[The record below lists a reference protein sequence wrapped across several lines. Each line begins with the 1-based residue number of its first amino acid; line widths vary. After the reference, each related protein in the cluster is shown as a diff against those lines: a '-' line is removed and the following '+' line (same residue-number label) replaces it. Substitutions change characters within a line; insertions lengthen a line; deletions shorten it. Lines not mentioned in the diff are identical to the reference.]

1 MNNKEVLGNTEAQN
15 ENASEWTN
23 QDFPEFNSA
32 EKQEQEQVDI
42 DKLAQDLVKARKDMR
57 EGATWDK
64 EQRAYIGED
73 GLPRDWA
80 HLVGYLK
87 KNPDAIKTATE
98 TLNQLRGEGA
108 TAEESSAEEQSITE
122 TVAEESSVEPAEI
135 TNLSEAVAE
144 SESNTE
150 LSERAQSVLEYYKDN
165 AEKGGGSPRMVM
177 DNYKE
182 RLHEILDEAS
192 DRIKDAFAL
201 DESKRN
207 LEMAQD
213 QLNADYAELE
223 GMSGL
228 SLPWTEKGRKK
239 RELRQRI
246 KAGEDTIQSLSENVT
261 TLEQTFAQAPLSDA
275 EKATVEEIESIPKYI
290 IQGGE
295 VQRKR
300 WQKRLEQLDEVEKQL
315 ELPEDKR
322 DNDVI
327 ELVEPHVALFGVSRV
342 EERIKKERQGIAAL
356 IKEIDEEYQPLRDK
370 YKDAA

>member
-1 MNNKEVLGNTEAQN
+1 MNNKEVLGNAEAQN

-32 EKQEQEQVDI
+32 KKQEQEQVDI

-98 TLNQLRGEGA
+98 TLNQLRGEG
-108 TAEESSAEEQSITE
+108 TSAEESSAEEQPIIE
-122 TVAEESSVEPAEI
+122 TVAEEPSVESAEI
-135 TNLSEAVAE
+135 TNLSEAVTE

-150 LSERAQSVLEYYKDN
+150 LSERAQSVIEHYKIN

-182 RLHEILDEAS
+182 RLHEILDGAS

-207 LEMAQD
+207 LKTTQD

-228 SLPWTEKGRKK
+228 SLPWTKKGRKK
-239 RELRQRI
+239 RELRQKI

-322 DNDVI
+322 DNNII

-356 IKEIDEEYQPLRDK
+356 IKEIDEEYQPLRDE

>member
-1 MNNKEVLGNTEAQN
+1 MNKKEVLGNTEAQN

-98 TLNQLRGEGA
+98 TLNQLRREGA